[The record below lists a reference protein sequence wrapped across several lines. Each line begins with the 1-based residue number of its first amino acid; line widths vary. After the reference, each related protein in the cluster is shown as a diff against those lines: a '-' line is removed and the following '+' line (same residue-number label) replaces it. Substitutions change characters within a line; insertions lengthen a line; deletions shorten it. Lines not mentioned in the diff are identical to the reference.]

1 MISTLNCALSR
12 DRESG
17 GKEKQAIIPPHAFPS
32 FVSCLSNMTAVLL
45 LPDDDYASLALENPR
60 LPSAMLND
68 KNGLLD
74 VLAQTKSGRLID
86 IEIMPVAFYDPKRGS
101 LFSGD
106 LSLHTLEL
114 PKEHPDDETP
124 PLSTTA
130 HPNRS

>member
-1 MISTLNCALSR
+1 
-12 DRESG
+12 
-17 GKEKQAIIPPHAFPS
+17 
-32 FVSCLSNMTAVLL
+32 MTAVLL